1 MQQFTSNP
9 IQHDKYNSINKKVNN
24 YKRIKIKI
32 ITPKIVYES
41 CAIGCTWNMINI

>member
-1 MQQFTSNP
+1 MQQITSNP

-24 YKRIKIKI
+24 YKRIKI